1 MTDSSPYLIAIFK
14 YSCYLCFLKKRKNNK
29 SISPMMKHPIP
40 YERPEAEAMELGPML
55 DVCQNG
61 GTNLEGFNDKPG
73 SWSTSPDYLD
83 DDLMNP

>member
-1 MTDSSPYLIAIFK
+1 
-14 YSCYLCFLKKRKNNK
+14 
-29 SISPMMKHPIP
+29 MMKHPIP
-40 YERPEAEAMELGPML
+40 YERPEAEALELGPML